1 MGFIDINITKKYPD
15 FVLNCSLDFN
25 NKINGIFGPSGSGK
39 STILNCIAGFI
50 SPDIGKIKINDK
62 ILYEI
67 SNSNSLNNKNISINT
82 EHRNIGYVTQKSNL
96 FPSMN
101 VEENIRYGYKDDN
114 AIKVEEIIDIMNVK
128 NLIHRYPMQLSGG
141 EAQKISIARALARF
155 PSVLLMDEPVSELDL
170 KSKLMVLGYL
180 KKINKRFGI
189 PIIYV
194 SHDIAEIVSICDKV
208 AMIEN
213 GKIKDVKNSQS
224 LTYISNNDLEFEN
237 IYVLNESIS
246 GNSIFI
252 NNVKIKILNKLES
265 ESAVILIPSN
275 SVMLSKAMI
284 NNIDAENI
292 LSGKINNIT
301 LIGSKVRIF
310 CNVGFDIVSDISE
323 YSFKKMNLNI
333 NDEIYVIFKSENV
346 KISYT

>member
-1 MGFIDINITKKYPD
+1 MDFININITKAYQD
-15 FVLNCSLDFN
+15 FVLKCSLNFN

-237 IYVLNESIS
+237 IYVLYESIS

>member
-237 IYVLNESIS
+237 IYVLNESMS

-252 NNVKIKILNKLES
+252 NNIKINILNKLES

>member
-194 SHDIAEIVSICDKV
+194 SHDIAEIVSICDKF

-237 IYVLNESIS
+237 IYVLYESIS

-252 NNVKIKILNKLES
+252 NNVKINILNKLES

>member
-141 EAQKISIARALARF
+141 EAQKISIA
-155 PSVLLMDEPVSELDL
+155 
-170 KSKLMVLGYL
+170 
-180 KKINKRFGI
+180 
-189 PIIYV
+189 
-194 SHDIAEIVSICDKV
+194 
-208 AMIEN
+208 
-213 GKIKDVKNSQS
+213 
-224 LTYISNNDLEFEN
+224 
-237 IYVLNESIS
+237 
-246 GNSIFI
+246 
-252 NNVKIKILNKLES
+252 
-265 ESAVILIPSN
+265 
-275 SVMLSKAMI
+275 
-284 NNIDAENI
+284 
-292 LSGKINNIT
+292 
-301 LIGSKVRIF
+301 
-310 CNVGFDIVSDISE
+310 
-323 YSFKKMNLNI
+323 
-333 NDEIYVIFKSENV
+333 
-346 KISYT
+346 

>member
-180 KKINKRFGI
+180 KKINKIFGI

-194 SHDIAEIVSICDKV
+194 SHDISEIVSICDKV

-237 IYVLNESIS
+237 IYVLNESMS

-252 NNVKIKILNKLES
+252 NNVKINILNKLES

>member
-237 IYVLNESIS
+237 IYVLNESMS

-252 NNVKIKILNKLES
+252 NNVKINILNKLES

-284 NNIDAENI
+284 SNIDAENI

>member
-1 MGFIDINITKKYPD
+1 M
-15 FVLNCSLDFN
+15 
-25 NKINGIFGPSGSGK
+25 
-39 STILNCIAGFI
+39 CIRD
-50 SPDIGKIKINDK
+50 S
-62 ILYEI
+62 
-67 SNSNSLNNKNISINT
+67 
-82 EHRNIGYVTQKSNL
+82 RNIGYVTQKSNL

-237 IYVLNESIS
+237 IYVLNESIL

-252 NNVKIKILNKLES
+252 NNVKINILNKLES

>member
-1 MGFIDINITKKYPD
+1 MDFININITKTYQD
-15 FVLNCSLDFN
+15 FVLKCSLDFN

-237 IYVLNESIS
+237 IYVLNESMS

>member
-237 IYVLNESIS
+237 IYVLNESMS

-252 NNVKIKILNKLES
+252 NNVKINILNKLES

-301 LIGSKVRIF
+301 LIGSKVRVF

>member
-1 MGFIDINITKKYPD
+1 MSFINIDITKKYPD
-15 FVLNCSLDFN
+15 FVLKCSLNFN

-67 SNSNSLNNKNISINT
+67 SSSNSLNNKNISINT
-82 EHRNIGYVTQKSNL
+82 EHRDIGYVTQKPNL

-101 VEENIRYGYKDDN
+101 VDENIRYGYKDDN

-128 NLIHRYPMQLSGG
+128 NLIHRYPSQLSGG

-180 KKINKRFGI
+180 KKINKRFSI

-194 SHDIAEIVSICDKV
+194 SHDISEIVSICDKV

-213 GKIKDVKNSQS
+213 GQIKDVKNSQS
-224 LTYISNNDLEFEN
+224 LTYTSNNDTEFEN

-246 GNSIFI
+246 NNSISI
-252 NNVKIKILNKLES
+252 NNVKINTLNRLES
-265 ESAVILIPSN
+265 KSAVILISSN
-275 SVMLSKAMI
+275 SVILSKYKL

-292 LSGKINNIT
+292 LLGKIDNIK
-301 LIGSKVRIF
+301 LIGSKVRVF

>member
-1 MGFIDINITKKYPD
+1 
-15 FVLNCSLDFN
+15 
-25 NKINGIFGPSGSGK
+25 
-39 STILNCIAGFI
+39 
-50 SPDIGKIKINDK
+50 
-62 ILYEI
+62 
-67 SNSNSLNNKNISINT
+67 
-82 EHRNIGYVTQKSNL
+82 
-96 FPSMN
+96 
-101 VEENIRYGYKDDN
+101 
-114 AIKVEEIIDIMNVK
+114 
-128 NLIHRYPMQLSGG
+128 
-141 EAQKISIARALARF
+141 
-155 PSVLLMDEPVSELDL
+155 
-170 KSKLMVLGYL
+170 
-180 KKINKRFGI
+180 
-189 PIIYV
+189 
-194 SHDIAEIVSICDKV
+194 
-208 AMIEN
+208 MIEN

-237 IYVLNESIS
+237 IYVLNESMS

-252 NNVKIKILNKLES
+252 NNVKINILNKLES

>member
-62 ILYEI
+62 IFYEI

-237 IYVLNESIS
+237 IYVLYESIS

>member
-1 MGFIDINITKKYPD
+1 MSFININITKKYPD
-15 FVLNCSLDFN
+15 FVLKCSFDFN

-50 SPDIGKIKINDK
+50 SPDIGKIKINDR

-67 SNSNSLNNKNISINT
+67 SHSNSFKNKNVAIKT
-82 EHRNIGYVTQKSNL
+82 EQRNIGYVTQKPNL
-96 FPSMN
+96 FPAMN
-101 VEENIRYGYKDDN
+101 VEENIRYGYKDGN
-114 AIKVEEIIDIMNVK
+114 PIKVEEIIDIMNVQ
-128 NLIHRYPMQLSGG
+128 NLIHRYPIQLSGG

-180 KKINKRFGI
+180 KKINIKYSI

-194 SHDIAEIVSICDKV
+194 SHDISEIVSICDKV
-208 AMIEN
+208 AIIEN
-213 GKIKDVKNSQS
+213 GQIKDVKNSQS

-252 NNVKIKILNKLES
+252 NNVKINILNKLES
-265 ESAVILIPSN
+265 QSAVILIPSN
-275 SVMLSKAMI
+275 SVMLSKARI

-292 LSGKINNIT
+292 ISGKIDNIK
-301 LIGSKVRIF
+301 LIGSKVRVF

-323 YSFKKMNLNI
+323 CSFKKMNLNI

>member
-1 MGFIDINITKKYPD
+1 MDFINIDITKKYPD
-15 FVLNCSLDFN
+15 FVLKCSLDFN

-50 SPDIGKIKINDK
+50 SPDIGKIKIKDK

-67 SNSNSLNNKNISINT
+67 SGSNSLRNNNISINP

-101 VEENIRYGYKDDN
+101 VDENIRYGYKDDN

-128 NLIHRYPMQLSGG
+128 NLIHRYPGELSGG
-141 EAQKISIARALARF
+141 EAQKISIARALASF

-180 KKINKRFGI
+180 KKINKSFSI

-194 SHDIAEIVSICDKV
+194 SHDISEIVSICDKV
-208 AMIEN
+208 AIIEN
-213 GKIKDVKNSQS
+213 GQIKDVKNSQL
-224 LTYISNNDLEFEN
+224 LTYISSNDSEFEN
-237 IYVLNESIS
+237 IYVVNESIS
-246 GNSIFI
+246 ENSIFI
-252 NNVKIKILNKLES
+252 NNIKINTLNKLES

-275 SVMLSKAMI
+275 SVILSKYEL

-292 LSGKINNIT
+292 FLGRIENIKSM
-301 LIGSKVRIF
+301 GSKVRVF
-310 CNVGFDIVSDISE
+310 CNIGFDIVSDISE
-323 YSFKKMNLNI
+323 YSFKKMDLNI

>member
-1 MGFIDINITKKYPD
+1 MGFININITKKYPD
-15 FVLNCSLDFN
+15 FVLKCSLDFN

-50 SPDIGKIKINDK
+50 SPDIGKIKINDR

-67 SNSNSLNNKNISINT
+67 SHSNSFKNKNVAIKT
-82 EHRNIGYVTQKSNL
+82 EQRNIGYVTQKPNL
-96 FPSMN
+96 FPAMN
-101 VEENIRYGYKDDN
+101 VEENIRYGYKDGN
-114 AIKVEEIIDIMNVK
+114 PIKVEEIIDIMNVQ
-128 NLIHRYPMQLSGG
+128 NLIHRYPIQLSGG

-180 KKINKRFGI
+180 KKINIKYSI

-194 SHDIAEIVSICDKV
+194 SHDISEIVSICDKV
-208 AMIEN
+208 AIIEN
-213 GKIKDVKNSQS
+213 GQIKDVKNSQS

-252 NNVKIKILNKLES
+252 NNVKINILNKLES
-265 ESAVILIPSN
+265 QSAVILIPSN
-275 SVMLSKAMI
+275 SVMLSKARI

-292 LSGKINNIT
+292 ISGKIDNIK
-301 LIGSKVRIF
+301 LIGSKVRVF

-323 YSFKKMNLNI
+323 CSFKKMNLNI

>member
-237 IYVLNESIS
+237 IYVLNESMS

-252 NNVKIKILNKLES
+252 NNVKINILNKLES

>member
-1 MGFIDINITKKYPD
+1 MDFININITKKYQD
-15 FVLNCSLDFN
+15 FVLKCSLDFN

-62 ILYEI
+62 IFYEI
-67 SNSNSLNNKNISINT
+67 SASNSINNKNISINA

-101 VEENIRYGYKDDN
+101 VDENIRYGYKDDN
-114 AIKVEEIIDIMNVK
+114 GIKVEEIIDIMNVE
-128 NLIHRYPMQLSGG
+128 NLIHRYPSQLSGG

-180 KKINKRFGI
+180 KKINKRFSI

-194 SHDIAEIVSICDKV
+194 SHDISEIVSICDKV

-213 GKIKDVKNSQS
+213 GQIKDVKNSQS
-224 LTYISNNDLEFEN
+224 LTYISDNDTEFEN

-246 GNSIFI
+246 NNFILI
-252 NNVKIKILNKLES
+252 NNVKINILNKLES
-265 ESAVILIPSN
+265 KSAVILIPSN
-275 SVMLSKAMI
+275 SVILSKYKL

-292 LSGKINNIT
+292 LLGKIDNIK
-301 LIGSKVRIF
+301 LIGSKARVF

>member
-237 IYVLNESIS
+237 IYVLYESIS

>member
-1 MGFIDINITKKYPD
+1 MGFININITKKYPD
-15 FVLNCSLDFN
+15 FVLKCSFDFN

-50 SPDIGKIKINDK
+50 SPDIGKIKINDR

-67 SNSNSLNNKNISINT
+67 SHSNSFKNKNVAIKT
-82 EHRNIGYVTQKSNL
+82 EQRNIGYVTQKPNL
-96 FPSMN
+96 FTAMN
-101 VEENIRYGYKDDN
+101 VEENIRYGYKDGN
-114 AIKVEEIIDIMNVK
+114 PIKVEEIIDIMNVQ
-128 NLIHRYPMQLSGG
+128 NLIHRYPIQLSGG

-180 KKINKRFGI
+180 KKINIKYSI

-194 SHDIAEIVSICDKV
+194 SHDISEIVSICDKV
-208 AMIEN
+208 AIIEN
-213 GKIKDVKNSQS
+213 GQIKDVKNSQS

-252 NNVKIKILNKLES
+252 NNVKINILNKLES
-265 ESAVILIPSN
+265 QSAVILIPSN
-275 SVMLSKAMI
+275 SVMLSKARI
-284 NNIDAENI
+284 NNIDADNI
-292 LSGKINNIT
+292 ISGKIDNIK
-301 LIGSKVRIF
+301 LIGSKVRVF

-323 YSFKKMNLNI
+323 CSFKKMDLNI

>member
-1 MGFIDINITKKYPD
+1 MDFININITKKYQD
-15 FVLNCSLDFN
+15 FVLKCSLDFN

-67 SNSNSLNNKNISINT
+67 SNSNSLNSKNISINA

-101 VEENIRYGYKDDN
+101 VDENIRYGYKDDN

-128 NLIHRYPMQLSGG
+128 NLIHRYPSQLSGG

-194 SHDIAEIVSICDKV
+194 SHDISEIVSICDKV

-213 GKIKDVKNSQS
+213 GQIKDVKNSQS
-224 LTYISNNDLEFEN
+224 LTYISDNDTEFEN

-246 GNSIFI
+246 NNSILI
-252 NNVKIKILNKLES
+252 NNVKINILNKLES
-265 ESAVILIPSN
+265 KSAVILIPSN
-275 SVMLSKAMI
+275 SVILSKYKL

-292 LSGKINNIT
+292 LLGKIDNIK
-301 LIGSKVRIF
+301 LIGSKVRVF
-310 CNVGFDIVSDISE
+310 CNVGFDVVSDISE

>member
-50 SPDIGKIKINDK
+50 SPDIGKIRINDK

-141 EAQKISIARALARF
+141 EALKISIARALARF

-237 IYVLNESIS
+237 IYVLNESMS

-252 NNVKIKILNKLES
+252 NNVKINILNKLES

>member
-1 MGFIDINITKKYPD
+1 MDFININITKKYQD
-15 FVLNCSLDFN
+15 FVLKCSLDFN
-25 NKINGIFGPSGSGK
+25 DKINGIFGPSGSGK

-67 SNSNSLNNKNISINT
+67 SSSNSLNNKNISINT
-82 EHRNIGYVTQKSNL
+82 EHRDIGYVTQKPNL

-101 VEENIRYGYKDDN
+101 VDENIRYGYKDDN

-128 NLIHRYPMQLSGG
+128 NLIHRYPSQLSGG
-141 EAQKISIARALARF
+141 EAQKISIARGLARF

-180 KKINKRFGI
+180 KKINKRFSI

-194 SHDIAEIVSICDKV
+194 SHDISEIVSICDKV

-213 GKIKDVKNSQS
+213 GQIKDVKNSQS
-224 LTYISNNDLEFEN
+224 LSYISNNDLEFEN

-252 NNVKIKILNKLES
+252 NNIKINILNKLES
-265 ESAVILIPSN
+265 DSAVILIPSN
-275 SVMLSKAMI
+275 SVILSRYMV

-292 LSGKINNIT
+292 LLGKIDNIK
-301 LIGSKVRIF
+301 LIGSKVRVF

>member
-224 LTYISNNDLEFEN
+224 LTYITNNDLEFEN
-237 IYVLNESIS
+237 IYVLYESIS

>member
-101 VEENIRYGYKDDN
+101 VDENIRYGYKDDN

-237 IYVLNESIS
+237 IYVLNESMS